1 MERSECHC
9 YFKTMDPD
17 AWTPPQLL
25 FLIAV
30 ALVMVVFAAGELLE
44 DRAIRWLWPD
54 TARRAR
60 RRLLRSLTGRGSYV
74 GNGTRSTPSKRASRI

>member
-1 MERSECHC
+1 
-9 YFKTMDPD
+9 MDPD
-17 AWTPPQLL
+17 AWTLPQLL

-44 DRAIRWLWPD
+44 DRAIRSLWPD

-60 RRLLRSLTGRGSYV
+60 RQLLRSLTNRGSYV
-74 GNGTRSTPSKRASRI
+74 GNGTRSTPSKHASRI